1 MPTLEERLEMLER
14 AQSAMKLEQI
24 YDVRQLDQRITA
36 LHEQIAE
43 QRKRLSEQE
52 LAIGRLGQTID
63 AKFDGLMKVLVQ
75 HSNALNARM
84 DAQDRSLHQHFAA
97 IDRNFAAINGR
108 FTQID
113 DRFTQMDG
121 QFAQIDDR
129 FTQMDGRFTQID
141 DRFTQMDGRFAQIDD
156 RFTQIDDRFT
166 RLEKQIDQQTVEI
179 KAKFETSDLYATRTW
194 GVVQSQEQDIREVKE
209 RLGQIVNLLTAKPEE

>member
-1 MPTLEERLEMLER
+1 MPTLEERLEALEH
-14 AQSAMKLEQI
+14 ALSAMKSEHI
-24 YDVRQLDQRITA
+24 YDVRQLDERISA

-52 LAIGRLGQTID
+52 QAIGRLGQTID

-75 HSNALNARM
+75 HSNAVNARL
-84 DAQDRSLHQHFAA
+84 DAQDSYLRQ
-97 IDRNFAAINGR
+97 NFATVDAR

-113 DRFTQMDG
+113 GRFTQMDDRLT
-121 QFAQIDDR
+121 QI
-129 FTQMDGRFTQID
+129 DGRFTQV
-141 DRFTQMDGRFAQIDD
+141 
-156 RFTQIDDRFT
+156 DDRFT

-209 RLGQIVNLLTAKPEE
+209 RLGQIVNLLTGKPEE

>member
-52 LAIGRLGQTID
+52 QAIGRLGQTID

-84 DAQDRSLHQHFAA
+84 DAQDKSLHQNFAA
-97 IDRNFAAINGR
+97 IDQRFAAIDQNFATIGQNFAAV
-108 FTQID
+108 D
-113 DRFTQMDG
+113 
-121 QFAQIDDR
+121 A
-129 FTQMDGRFTQID
+129 
-141 DRFTQMDGRFAQIDD
+141 
-156 RFTQIDDRFT
+156 RFT
-166 RLEKQIDQQTVEI
+166 RLEDQINQQTVEI

-209 RLGQIVNLLTAKPEE
+209 RLGQIVNLLTGKPEE

>member
-14 AQSAMKLEQI
+14 ALSAMKLEQI

-52 LAIGRLGQTID
+52 QAIGRLEQTID

-75 HSNALNARM
+75 HSNALNARL
-84 DAQDRSLHQHFAA
+84 DAQNSSLHQNFAT
-97 IDRNFAAINGR
+97 IDRNFAAI
-108 FTQID
+108 D
-113 DRFTQMDG
+113 
-121 QFAQIDDR
+121 A
-129 FTQMDGRFTQID
+129 
-141 DRFTQMDGRFAQIDD
+141 
-156 RFTQIDDRFT
+156 RFT
-166 RLEKQIDQQTVEI
+166 RLEDQINQQTIEI

-209 RLGQIVNLLTAKPEE
+209 RLGQIVNLLTGKPEE

>member
-14 AQSAMKLEQI
+14 ALSAMKIEHI

-52 LAIGRLGQTID
+52 QAVGRLGQTID
-63 AKFDGLMKVLVQ
+63 AKFDGLMKLMIQ

-84 DAQDRSLHQHFAA
+84 DAQDKSLHQHFAA
-97 IDRNFAAINGR
+97 IDQHFAAIDARMDAQDSYLHQNFAAIDAR

-113 DRFTQMDG
+113 T
-121 QFAQIDDR
+121 
-129 FTQMDGRFTQID
+129 
-141 DRFTQMDGRFAQIDD
+141 
-156 RFTQIDDRFT
+156 RFT
-166 RLEKQIDQQTVEI
+166 RLEDQINQQTVEI
-179 KAKFETSDLYATRTW
+179 KANQFNRWQTYP
-194 GVVQSQEQDIREVKE
+194 V
-209 RLGQIVNLLTAKPEE
+209 P